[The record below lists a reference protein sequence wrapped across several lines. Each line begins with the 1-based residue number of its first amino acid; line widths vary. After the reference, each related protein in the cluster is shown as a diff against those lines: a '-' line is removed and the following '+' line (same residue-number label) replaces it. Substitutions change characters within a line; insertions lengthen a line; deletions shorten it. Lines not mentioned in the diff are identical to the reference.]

1 MKEKLTKKVQDKT
14 KDFGLTQKAIEDLI
28 ATSIEGL
35 KSDATD
41 EEIEKVADSLANFA
55 KIMQGEITRKM
66 SKKADPKPKEEPK
79 PEPKPTPSAD
89 EPEWFRIYREANE
102 KAIAELKQ
110 QNAAF
115 AAEQAKAERGAKI
128 SQKAKEL
135 GIPDFLM
142 KHVSIADDA
151 DFETELTAFK
161 QELVTNSLMSEDSAK
176 VKVNAESAI
185 KDDAKAWASKLP
197 SN

>member
-14 KDFGLTQKAIEDLI
+14 KDFGLTPKAIEDLI

-66 SKKADPKPKEEPK
+66 SKKVDPKPKDDPK

-102 KAIAELKQ
+102 KAIADLKQ
-110 QNAAF
+110 QNAEIVADR
-115 AAEQAKAERGAKI
+115 AKAERGAKI

-176 VKVNAESAI
+176 VKGNAEAAI